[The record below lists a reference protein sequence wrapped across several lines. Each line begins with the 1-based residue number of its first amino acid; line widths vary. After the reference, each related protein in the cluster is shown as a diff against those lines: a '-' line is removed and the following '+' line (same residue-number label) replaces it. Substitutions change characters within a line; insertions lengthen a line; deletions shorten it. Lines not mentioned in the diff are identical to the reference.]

1 MKLEAVSEPSLLTR
15 MKYKL
20 IAGAV
25 VLAPLVGTAS
35 AAINWTDI
43 TDVIDG
49 MATSLIPSFV
59 SLVTAAVPLL
69 ITLAVVGF
77 VMNFMDSILG
87 MLNRFK

>member
-1 MKLEAVSEPSLLTR
+1 
-15 MKYKL
+15 
-20 IAGAV
+20 
-25 VLAPLVGTAS
+25 
-35 AAINWTDI
+35 
-43 TDVIDG
+43 